1 MIYNLYKPKTCTSF
15 SVVKQVKKI
24 TSEKVGHSGTLDPF
38 ADGVL
43 VLGIGKSTKKL
54 SEIIEY
60 DKRYTGIIKM
70 GQKTDTKDLT
80 GSIIEEKDIPTNI
93 DQVDLNRLADSFIG
107 KHMQKPPMYSARKV
121 DGVRLYKLARKNIS
135 IERKPKEIEVKY
147 LSCSLGR
154 DGKLLIEVE
163 CSSGTYIR
171 VLAEEICE
179 KIGTLGHLIELT
191 RTKVGPFNIDESLTV
206 KKFEEKWKS

>member
-15 SVVKQVKKI
+15 SVVKQIKKI

-60 DKRYTGIIKM
+60 DKKYTGVIKI
-70 GQKTDTKDLT
+70 GEKTDTKDLT
-80 GSIIEEKDIPTNI
+80 GSVIREEDIP
-93 DQVDLNRLADSFIG
+93 DMDKVDFNELANSFIG

-135 IERKPKEIEVKY
+135 VERKPKEIEIKY
-147 LSCSLGR
+147 LSCSWNGN
-154 DGKLLIEVE
+154 DKLLIDVE

-171 VLAEEICE
+171 VLAEEIC
-179 KIGTLGHLIELT
+179 
-191 RTKVGPFNIDESLTV
+191 
-206 KKFEEKWKS
+206 

>member
-60 DKRYTGIIKM
+60 DKKYTGIIKM

-80 GSIIEEKDIPTNI
+80 GSIIKEIDIPNM
-93 DQVDLNRLADSFIG
+93 DNVDLNELANSFIG
-107 KHMQKPPMYSARKV
+107 KHMQKPPMYSAKKI

-135 IERKPKEIEVKY
+135 VERKPKEIEVKY
-147 LSCSLGR
+147 LSCSLDGY
-154 DGKLLIEVE
+154 GKLRIEVE

-206 KKFEEKWKS
+206 ERFEEKWKS

>member
-15 SVVKQVKKI
+15 SIVKQIKKI

-60 DKRYTGIIKM
+60 DKRYTGIVKM

-80 GSIIEEKDIPTNI
+80 GSVIREEDIP
-93 DQVDLNRLADSFIG
+93 DMDKVDYNELSNSFIG

-121 DGVRLYKLARKNIS
+121 NGVRLYKLARKNIS
-135 IERKPKEIEVKY
+135 VDRNPKEIEIKD
-147 LSCSLGR
+147 LHCSLY
-154 DGKLLIEVE
+154 DKDMLSIEVE

-171 VLAEEICE
+171 VLAEDICSQ
-179 KIGTLGHLIELT
+179 IGTVGHLVELT
-191 RTKVGPFNIDESLTV
+191 RTKVGPFEIKESLTV
-206 KKFEEKWKS
+206 EKFEEKWKS